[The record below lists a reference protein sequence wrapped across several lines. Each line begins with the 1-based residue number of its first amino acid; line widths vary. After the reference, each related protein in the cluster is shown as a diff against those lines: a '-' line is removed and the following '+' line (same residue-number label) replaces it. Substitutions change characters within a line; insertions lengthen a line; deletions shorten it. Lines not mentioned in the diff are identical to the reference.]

1 MLYCVH
7 DVLQIVRSSAGYTIL
22 CGVVSVLSHAGMLQG
37 YPTLDAY
44 KDMLVTLMGCSAA
57 EADEQAEI
65 ATALK

>member
-1 MLYCVH
+1 
-7 DVLQIVRSSAGYTIL
+7 
-22 CGVVSVLSHAGMLQG
+22 MLQG

>member
-1 MLYCVH
+1 MHGVFK
-7 DVLQIVRSSAGYTIL
+7 IVRSSARYPSLVWSCERIVT
-22 CGVVSVLSHAGMLQG
+22 HAGMLQG